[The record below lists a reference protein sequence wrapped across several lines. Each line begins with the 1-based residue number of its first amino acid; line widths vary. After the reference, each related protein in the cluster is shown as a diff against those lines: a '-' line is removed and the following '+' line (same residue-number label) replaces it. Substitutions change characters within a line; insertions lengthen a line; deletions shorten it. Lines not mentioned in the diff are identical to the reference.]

1 MVIGESSTVN
11 QDTSTHVGTR
21 VCAIVFRSTT
31 CPAPCTL
38 PFLQH
43 SQPLVARHRLQL
55 DEMVVVDASEMSMTL
70 WHTTNSCSTPDPSL
84 QTFASNGSPVT
95 TRNRID
101 MGQKAQDDESDS
113 EMRRDQ
119 DEPLPQRPPSARL
132 LRRSEAPAAGG
143 SALAAARALA
153 PPVQPSMVLQ
163 GGLAAALPRE
173 RVPLRP
179 GAAGSKVSASLL
191 REDVRPGMRQPS
203 RP

>member
-1 MVIGESSTVN
+1 MPLFSIFDFHRG
-11 QDTSTHVGTR
+11 STHLLLELVDGSGAVALAEFAAVLAEDQRGVG
-21 VCAIVFRSTT
+21 VLGHAE
-31 CPAPCTL
+31 L
-38 PFLQH
+38 E
-43 SQPLVARHRLQL
+43 RL
-55 DEMVVVDASEMSMTL
+55 
-70 WHTTNSCSTPDPSL
+70 
-84 QTFASNGSPVT
+84 
-95 TRNRID
+95 
-101 MGQKAQDDESDS
+101 
-113 EMRRDQ
+113 Q